1 MKDSFIIF
9 ELLVFKEI
17 ARTKLTSCID
27 GLPIIPRKAI
37 SYCSDK
43 LAWKKIFILET
54 LGCVNA
60 IPHNFTHKLTS
71 LKFLVVWGREE
82 NRSTRTKTLKTQER
96 QAESCSYSQPT
107 LATY

>member
-9 ELLVFKEI
+9 KLLIFKEI
-17 ARTKLTSCID
+17 ARTK
-27 GLPIIPRKAI
+27 RRMH
-37 SYCSDK
+37 
-43 LAWKKIFILET
+43 
-54 LGCVNA
+54 A
-60 IPHNFTHKLTS
+60 IPHNFTHRLTS